1 MVVKTLENCDRIKIN
16 HVSDK
21 DQQVKDLK
29 IQLQKQKNTG
39 KILVKDNVEMNSKI
53 RRHTRNHIKAKG
65 IRRKRKEN
73 ELDEIKKEVDKINGE
88 NVQHTKNSNTEK
100 ENNIKTIKKLEEE
113 KDTMENKNNKSK
125 TLNLHLETN
134 LHKQQNKDTQWT
146 EQLAII
152 RKPTDRTDQDRERKE
167 DKNK

>member
-1 MVVKTLENCDRIKIN
+1 MYQTKTNKTKI
-16 HVSDK
+16 
-21 DQQVKDLK
+21 LK
-29 IQLQKQKNTG
+29 VQLQKQKDTG

-53 RRHTRNHIKAKG
+53 RIHTRNHIKAKG

-73 ELDEIKKEVDKINGE
+73 ELNEIKKEVDKINRE
-88 NVQHTKNSNTEK
+88 NVQQTKNSNTEK
-100 ENNIKTIKKLEEE
+100 ENNIKTIKKLQEE
-113 KDTMENKNNKSK
+113 KDTMENKNNRSK

>member
-1 MVVKTLENCDRIKIN
+1 
-16 HVSDK
+16 
-21 DQQVKDLK
+21 
-29 IQLQKQKNTG
+29 
-39 KILVKDNVEMNSKI
+39 MNSKI

-88 NVQHTKNSNTEK
+88 NVQQTKNSNTEK

-113 KDTMENKNNKSK
+113 KDTMENKNNRSK

-134 LHKQQNKDTQWT
+134 LRKQQNKDTQLT
-146 EQLAII
+146 EQLAIS